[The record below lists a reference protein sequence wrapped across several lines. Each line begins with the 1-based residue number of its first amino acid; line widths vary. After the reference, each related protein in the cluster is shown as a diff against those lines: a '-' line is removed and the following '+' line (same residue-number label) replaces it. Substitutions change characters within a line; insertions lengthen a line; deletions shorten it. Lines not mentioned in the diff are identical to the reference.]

1 MDVWRVRA
9 WARKKERAMSRKFPD
24 DGAYTK
30 CQQQQWHCKF
40 THIHGWYDKS
50 SRFPWKC
57 THNVHCTHILGKETL
72 IRTTEKSNSNFAYIP
87 KQLGT
92 RKIYAWFVWN
102 NMKVVHRGVNTPRTH
117 KVNFEMRMQWVFA
130 ASSTATAMA
139 EATQYRQKNCAIF
152 RSRSRMPAHISPCDT
167 CGISLNRSG
176 SAPPFICNSFKLI
189 RFHLKWIVAIPKKLS
204 LTS

>member
-9 WARKKERAMSRKFPD
+9 WARKEERAMSWKFPD

-30 CQQQQWHCKF
+30 CQQQQQQWHCKF
-40 THIHGWYDKS
+40 TPIHGWYDKS

-72 IRTTEKSNSNFAYIP
+72 IRATEKSNSNFAYIP

-102 NMKVVHRGVNTPRTH
+102 NMKVVHQGVNTPRTH
-117 KVNFEMRMQWVFA
+117 KVNFEMRMQCENCTQHHQQQQQWQKQHNIIAKKIAPFFA
-130 ASSTATAMA
+130 LALVCSV
-139 EATQYRQKNCAIF
+139 
-152 RSRSRMPAHISPCDT
+152 RMPAHIRPCDT
-167 CGISLNRSG
+167 C
-176 SAPPFICNSFKLI
+176 
-189 RFHLKWIVAIPKKLS
+189 VAS
-204 LTS
+204 R